1 MWYFYAGR
9 QDRLFMARLLF
20 LMFLTFGLFLTA
32 AARQIIPFNEGWKF
46 SLGGPDGA
54 ESITFDD
61 RGWEE
66 VRLPHDWAVAG
77 PFDPNGDGN
86 TGKLPW
92 RGQGWYRKQFTVNAS
107 DAGRRL
113 YFLFDGIMAFP
124 KVYIN
129 GQMAGQW
136 DYGYNSFYLDVT
148 DFISFG
154 AENLIAIHVDTRR
167 HDSRWYPGAGIYRK
181 VSLILTDP
189 VHIPIWGTYVTTPE
203 ATDTYADVQV
213 RTEVKNAGSSAVNV
227 ELRTTVYSPQGDVVT
242 TDAKTREIN
251 VGTTHTFDQWFT
263 LTRPQRWDIDHPV
276 RYRVRSE
283 VLVNGQRVDDYTTP
297 FGIRT
302 FRYTPNDGFYLNGRR
317 VQMKG
322 VNLHH
327 DHGPLGAKF
336 LPRAME
342 RQLEIMQSMGCNAI
356 RTSHNIPAPELLE
369 MCDSM
374 GLLVFDE
381 AFDKWDGKADILPE
395 TDFDEFMER
404 QFRNFIKRDRNH
416 PSVVLWSVGNE
427 MRDIQGNVN
436 NGLARLHTAVNLVR
450 KYDPTRPVTM
460 ANDQMENVK
469 WRHWDYYDIHAWNY
483 GRRYRPAR
491 EKDPSEPVIISE
503 SASTV
508 STRGYYEFPLPAQK
522 DEFSNAGQVSS
533 YDLNAPP
540 WAEPADLDF
549 YWQEEDQYVVGEYVW
564 TGFDYLG
571 EPTPYHDFWARH
583 NNLPQSR
590 VARSSYFG
598 IVDLVGIPKDRY
610 YLYRSYW
617 APEEYTLHILPHWN
631 WKGKEGEKVPVFVYT
646 NCDAAELFING
657 KSQGMRF
664 KKPKSDDPYER
675 YRLMWKETVY
685 EPGEVKAVAYKEG
698 AVIGEKVVRT
708 AGEAARLKLSPD
720 RKNMHADGEDLC
732 YVLLEMYDAD
742 GNLCPNADQE
752 VQFEVEGPAFIA
764 GVGNGNPQS
773 HESLVADKVKLFYGK
788 GMLILQSAGAETGT
802 VRVRAKVAG
811 LADSVAAVVFE

>member
-1 MWYFYAGR
+1 
-9 QDRLFMARLLF
+9 
-20 LMFLTFGLFLTA
+20 
-32 AARQIIPFNEGWKF
+32 
-46 SLGGPDGA
+46 
-54 ESITFDD
+54 
-61 RGWEE
+61 
-66 VRLPHDWAVAG
+66 
-77 PFDPNGDGN
+77 
-86 TGKLPW
+86 
-92 RGQGWYRKQFTVNAS
+92 
-107 DAGRRL
+107 
-113 YFLFDGIMAFP
+113 MAFP

-129 GQMAGQW
+129 GQLAGQW

-148 DFISFG
+148 DFIRFG
-154 AENLIAIHVDTRR
+154 AENLIAIHVDTRQ

-189 VHIPIWGTYVTTPE
+189 VHIPIWGTYITTPE
-203 ATDTYADVQV
+203 VTDTYADVQV
-213 RTEVKNAGSSAVNV
+213 RTEVKNAGSSAINV
-227 ELRTTVYSPQGDVVT
+227 ELRTTVYSPQGEVVIA
-242 TDAKTREIN
+242 DAKTRKFN
-251 VGTTHTFDQWFT
+251 VGTVHSFDQWFT
-263 LTRPQRWDIDHPV
+263 LTRPQRWDIENPV

-283 VLVNGQRVDDYTTP
+283 VLVDGKKVDDYTTP

-342 RQLEIMQSMGCNAI
+342 RQLQIMQSMGCNAI

-404 QFRNFIKRDRNH
+404 QFHNFIKRDRNH

-508 STRGYYEFPLPAQK
+508 STRGYYEFPLPEQK

-571 EPTPYHDFWARH
+571 EPTPYHDLWARE

-617 APEEYTLHILPHWN
+617 MPDEYTLHILPHWN

-646 NCDAAELFING
+646 NGDAAELFING
-657 KSQGMRF
+657 KSQGVRR
-664 KKPKSDDPYER
+664 KEPKSDDPFER

-685 EPGEVKAVAYKEG
+685 EPGEVKVVAYREG
-698 AVIGEKVVRT
+698 AVIGEKAVRT

-720 RKNMHADGEDLC
+720 RKKMHADGEDLC

-742 GNLCPNADQE
+742 GNLCPNADHE

-773 HESLVADKVKLFYGK
+773 HESLVAEKVKLFYGK
-788 GMLILQSAGAETGT
+788 AVLILQSAGKETGT
-802 VRVRAKVAG
+802 VRVRAKVSG